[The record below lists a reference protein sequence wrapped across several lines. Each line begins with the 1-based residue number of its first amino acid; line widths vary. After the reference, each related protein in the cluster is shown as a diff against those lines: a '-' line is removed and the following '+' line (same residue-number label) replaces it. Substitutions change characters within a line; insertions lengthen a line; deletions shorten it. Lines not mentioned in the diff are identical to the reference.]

1 MSRCRWACDTV
12 LILGSVHPGFLTLP
26 GVNSCA
32 LAPSVPGCWTGEQPR
47 VLSGCRGGDRGAI
60 LAAST
65 WFDRDPLIPWLL
77 GWGFPALRLAWA
89 LRPWLPAPLL
99 ARSTTAPAQPTQEPG
114 LAFLIPRS
122 RDLAV
127 LCPGFCFNLSPRAN
141 GSAEAT

>member
-12 LILGSVHPGFLTLP
+12 LILRSVHPGFLTLP

-32 LAPSVPGCWTGEQPR
+32 LAPSVPGCWT
-47 VLSGCRGGDRGAI
+47 
-60 LAAST
+60 
-65 WFDRDPLIPWLL
+65 
-77 GWGFPALRLAWA
+77 ALRLAWA

-114 LAFLIPRS
+114 LAFLMPRS